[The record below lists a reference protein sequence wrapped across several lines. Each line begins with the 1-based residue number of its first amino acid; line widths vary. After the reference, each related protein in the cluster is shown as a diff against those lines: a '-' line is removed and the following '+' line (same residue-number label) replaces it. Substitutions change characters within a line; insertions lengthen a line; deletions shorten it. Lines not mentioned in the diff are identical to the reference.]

1 MRVVLTD
8 GGEASVHEFAVSEE
22 GEEGT
27 VTTVSWWSAGLMLGP
42 NTCLV
47 PHHSQGTTQHTINCQ
62 AGRQVLQL
70 NNQEHFLTSLANVR
84 FN

>member
-1 MRVVLTD
+1 MWVVLTD

-47 PHHSQGTTQHTINCQ
+47 PHHSQGTTQHTINSQADRQSGRQ
-62 AGRQVLQL
+62 AGS
-70 NNQEHFLTSLANVR
+70 TIK
-84 FN
+84 